1 MSSTSAAPTNERAA
15 RAADTAAPVAPAL
28 ESLTRAELV
37 ASHHRLEGQV
47 AELARQLD
55 WFRRQLFGEKSEK
68 RIDPDPHQM
77 VLGEAF
83 EAPELP
89 EPPVEPDEQKISY
102 TRGRGPKLRPGDSV
116 TDEGLRFGP
125 EVPVRTIRLPVPGIE
140 GLGPDDYE
148 LIDTRVVHRLAQ
160 RPASFV
166 VIRYETP
173 VVKIKASREI
183 VAGVAV
189 TPVLERSL
197 AEVSLLVGLLMEKF
211 RFHLPLY
218 RQHQRLEAAGITV
231 ARSTLTNLVRR
242 AIALLEPIVD
252 AQLVSVLRSRTLAMD
267 ETPIKVG
274 KSKTKRGRMH
284 QGYYWP
290 VYGESDEICFVYAES
305 RARRVIE
312 QTLDGKFSGTLLSDG
327 YSAYAAYVAAT
338 ENVVHAQCWAHT
350 RRQFVEARES
360 DPVAVD
366 RVLDAIG
373 AIYAVEKTI
382 REAELD
388 GEAKREVRLTHAKP
402 IVERLFEHVE
412 DQLQRMTLL
421 PSDPYAKALGYLH
434 GRRAALAVFLE
445 DPEVAVDTN
454 HVERA
459 LRAIPMGRKSW
470 LFCWTELGARQVGVI
485 QSLITT
491 CRLQGVDPAV
501 YLTDVLQRVAVHP
514 AREIET
520 LTPRLWKAHH
530 GSDPMRSDLTYAD

>member
-1 MSSTSAAPTNERAA
+1 MPSTATAPKSERAA
-15 RAADTAAPVAPAL
+15 RASRAADAAASAVPAL
-28 ESLTRAELV
+28 ESLTRDELV

-47 AELARQLD
+47 AELARQLQ
-55 WFRRQLFGEKSEK
+55 WFRTQLFGSTSEK
-68 RIDPDPHQM
+68 RVDPNPHQM

-83 EAPELP
+83 APP
-89 EPPVEPDEQKISY
+89 EPPVEQDKEKITY
-102 TRGRGPKLRPGDSV
+102 TRGKGPKVRPGDCV
-116 TDEGLRFGP
+116 TEEGLRFGP
-125 EVPVRTIRLPVPGIE
+125 DVPVRTIRLPVPGLE

-148 LIDTRVVHRLAQ
+148 LIDTKVVHRLAQ

-173 VVKIKASREI
+173 VVKIKASSEI

-189 TPVLERSL
+189 TPVLDRSL
-197 AEVSLLVGLLMEKF
+197 AEVSLLVGFLIEKF

-252 AQLVSVLRSRTLAMD
+252 AQLASVLRSRTLAMD
-267 ETPIKVG
+267 ETPIRVG
-274 KSKTKRGRMH
+274 RSKTKRGRMH

-290 VYGESDEICFVYAES
+290 VYGDGDEICFVYAEG

-312 QTLDGKFSGTLLSDG
+312 ETLNGQFRGTILSDG
-327 YSAYAAYVAAT
+327 YSAYASYVAAT
-338 ENVVHAQCWAHT
+338 EHVVHAQCWAHT
-350 RRQFVEARES
+350 RRQFVEARDSE
-360 DPVAVD
+360 PGAVD
-366 RVLDAIG
+366 EVLDAIG
-373 AIYAVEKTI
+373 AIYAVEQRI
-382 REAELD
+382 RDRELD
-388 GEAKREVRLTHAKP
+388 DEAKREVRLTHAKP

-412 DQLQRMTLL
+412 EQLQRMTLL
-421 PSDPYAKALGYLH
+421 PSDLYAKALGYLH
-434 GRRAALAVFLE
+434 ARRAALAVFLE

-459 LRAIPMGRKSW
+459 LRSIPMGRKSW

-491 CRLQGVDPAV
+491 CRLQGVDPTV
-501 YLTDVLQRVAVHP
+501 YLIDVLQRVAVHP
-514 AREIET
+514 AKEIET
-520 LTPRLWKAHH
+520 LTPRLWKGHH
-530 GSDPMRSDLTYAD
+530 GSDPMRSDLAYAD